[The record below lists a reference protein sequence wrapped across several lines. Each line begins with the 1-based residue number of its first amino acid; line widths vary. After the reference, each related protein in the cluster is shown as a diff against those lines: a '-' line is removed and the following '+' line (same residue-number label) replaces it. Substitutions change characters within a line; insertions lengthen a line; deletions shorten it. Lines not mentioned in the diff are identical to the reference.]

1 MIHAKLFA
9 AVEFQ
14 SINIRDYHTMSN
26 AGDTRLVR
34 LLRLGLLVKS
44 GAAAVVAAAAS
55 EELEKGGMTTPS

>member
-1 MIHAKLFA
+1 
-9 AVEFQ
+9 
-14 SINIRDYHTMSN
+14 MSN

-44 GAAAVVAAAAS
+44 GAAAAVVVAAAS